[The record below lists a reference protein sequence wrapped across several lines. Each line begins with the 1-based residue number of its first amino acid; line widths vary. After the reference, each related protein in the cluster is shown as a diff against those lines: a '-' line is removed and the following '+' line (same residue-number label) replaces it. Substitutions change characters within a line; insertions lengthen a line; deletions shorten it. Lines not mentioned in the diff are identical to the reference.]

1 MNAVRMKTAAQA
13 DKILAVAARLFA
25 AHRFHEARMEDLAAA
40 AGVGKGTLYRYF
52 RDKEALYLALLARA
66 QEGMRRCQQDAAE
79 LPLSARGRLEALVA
93 AIIDY
98 LDRNPHFFELITHAE
113 AMHRPGT
120 RNPALKLRYDSIN
133 RVLRIFKE
141 GEAAREFFV
150 ADPDV
155 AVLLL
160 LGGVRAIYRFGEKPR
175 PADLARRIVT
185 GILEGAGAVV
195 RQAERTNRSRRRAAG
210 G

>member
-1 MNAVRMKTAAQA
+1 MKTAAQA

-25 AHRFHEARMEDLAAA
+25 AHRFHEARMEDLATD

-66 QEGMRRCQQDAAE
+66 QEGMRRCQQEAAE
-79 LPLSARGRLEALVA
+79 LPLSARGRLEAVVA
-93 AIIDY
+93 AIIEY

-120 RNPALKLRYDSIN
+120 RNPALKLRFDSIN
-133 RVLRIFKE
+133 RVLRLFKE
-141 GEAAREFFV
+141 GEAAGEFCV
-150 ADPDV
+150 TDPDV
-155 AVLLL
+155 AVLML
-160 LGGVRAIYRFGEKPR
+160 LGGVRAVYRFGARPR
-175 PADLARRIVT
+175 PADLARRIVAS
-185 GILEGAGAVV
+185 ILDGAGAVV
-195 RQAERTNRSRRRAAG
+195 RQLERVHHRARRRVAG